1 MSRIIHACFLHHRNV
16 LRLDRKDDLVTVLEQ
31 IFNFNRWGET
41 WRNGIYNLVH
51 YHSMIRK
58 VLGIARGTPL

>member
-1 MSRIIHACFLHHRNV
+1 